1 MKNDFKYLKEIHIGC
16 PLFLYGN
23 LQRTFGAFCNFV
35 FDKVGNIERHFCSVA
50 EALKI
55 ANGQC
60 ELLGERKICFCIQG
74 VEDNHLEKLQPI
86 LYDPNYLFVMSS
98 GHYAKAKKVTQYFVN
113 DAKSIALPSFKN
125 DAALNSFC
133 RMIIPGLSAQLYTQL
148 VGLINKTDEDLAS
161 FFKKLQLLLDKDNQL
176 LNEYVTY
183 RSSYLDN
190 ISSIGLIRYFLQIA
204 IREKYSEKDLDTLK
218 KVSDTTINDLI
229 LCEIKIKLGEN
240 IPKSLIESH
249 GNRKKPIVF
258 SPMSYSI

>member
-1 MKNDFKYLKEIHIGC
+1 MKNDFKYLKEIHTGC

-35 FDKVGNIERHFCSVA
+35 FDKVGDTERHFCNVT

-60 ELLGERKICFCIQG
+60 ELLEERKVCFCIQG
-74 VEDNHLEKLQPI
+74 VEDSHLEKLQPI
-86 LYDPNYLFVMSS
+86 LYDPNYLFVMNS

-113 DAKSIALPSFKN
+113 DPKSIALPSFKN

-133 RMIIPGLSAQLYTQL
+133 RMMIPGLSAQLYTQL
-148 VGLINKTDEDLAS
+148 VELINKTDEDLSS
-161 FFKKLQLLLDKDNQL
+161 FFKKLQLFLDKDGQL

-190 ISSIGLIRYFLQIA
+190 ISTIGLIRYFLQMA
-204 IREKYSEKDLDTLK
+204 IRTKYPEKDSDLDERVPNTA
-218 KVSDTTINDLI
+218 INDLI
-229 LCEIKIKLGEN
+229 LCEMKIKFGEN
-240 IPKSLIESH
+240 IPKSLIESY
-249 GNRKKPIVF
+249 GNRKKPIIPYPT
-258 SPMSYSI
+258 SHSI